1 MSLRVLAVATYPRLA
16 AATRYRLMQYV
27 PLLADEGITV
37 DVRPFLSDRTFAHLY
52 DRRRAVQTAGGILAG
67 VARRV
72 GDMVHLG
79 SYDLLFVQREAALI
93 GPAIFEW
100 FGQRSLPMVLDLDD
114 STYVER
120 SSEVFGIVARL
131 LKFHGKTARMIPWA
145 SHVVCGNPTIAAYV
159 AQRGVPTSIL
169 PTIVDVNVFTPGA
182 DRVDHSTLTIGW
194 MGTHST
200 YPYLRTLLP
209 LFRTL
214 AARHR
219 FRLRI
224 VGAGKEEIIPGVDAE
239 FLPWR
244 LEREIVDL
252 QSFDVAVYPIIQ
264 DEWAA
269 GKSGFKSIQY
279 LSCGLPFVATP
290 VGVVSEIGIP
300 GQTHFEAKT
309 EEEWDWALSRL
320 LVDRDLRRRMG
331 DAGRRYAV
339 EHYSTRRS
347 AAALADT
354 IRNVVQKAK
363 GRP

>member
-1 MSLRVLAVATYPRLA
+1 
-16 AATRYRLMQYV
+16 
-27 PLLADEGITV
+27 
-37 DVRPFLSDRTFAHLY
+37 
-52 DRRRAVQTAGGILAG
+52 
-67 VARRV
+67 
-72 GDMVHLG
+72 
-79 SYDLLFVQREAALI
+79 
-93 GPAIFEW
+93 
-100 FGQRSLPMVLDLDD
+100 
-114 STYVER
+114 
-120 SSEVFGIVARL
+120 
-131 LKFHGKTARMIPWA
+131 
-145 SHVVCGNPTIAAYV
+145 VVCGNPTIAAYV